1 MPEARKAM
9 EETLKAVAFPAGYSY
24 TFDGGAF
31 ERRRRGRR
39 SR

>member
-9 EETLKAVAFPAGYSY
+9 EETLKAIAFPAGYSY
-24 TFDGGAF
+24 TFEGSAIRATTT
-31 ERRRRGRR
+31 RRC